1 MQIPQIKTLLS
12 ITELLNHLGIPTK
25 KTTAKSYSIRCPFHE
40 EKNKLKKNM
49 SVYPGDNTVYC
60 FSTKCRTAGH
70 SQDVIGV
77 VKQYY
82 NLNDHEAILKSKQ
95 IIYELGK
102 WPVDLPVPNHS
113 MKTAEKK
120 EDKAEPATE
129 KPGTQKLLPA
139 AVSKS
144 PSFGGVG
151 EVTLY
156 QLHQDKY
163 GSYHFTTRLL
173 QLQSIGGIGNPG
185 LHTLHITLGVK
196 KNPHQLAV
204 ETLRHHLDLYHE
216 GALQGMIKKIAE
228 RFSLGMQPI
237 TQDMALFI
245 EALESEKLRL
255 YDEKQNR
262 HPTKKE
268 RKVLTPEE
276 QSEAIKNL
284 SNLNLL
290 PWLYETLPQTG
301 IVGEQKNAMMVL
313 TAMVSSQ
320 LHTPIS
326 VMCLSQSGAGKSY
339 TVHKCAA
346 CIPKE
351 WQRKG
356 TSFTEQSFY
365 HFLEDELSHTVF
377 IIEDTTGLKGVE
389 YVTRELMS
397 GEEVVKF
404 MPEKDSRSGKINTI
418 PITVKGPISFIGTTT
433 KDKQYEDNSNR
444 MIEIYLDGSAEQ
456 DQRISQYQK
465 KVKAG
470 LIDKNKEKQLQQ
482 QLQHMFLSLT
492 IPHRIQN
499 PYAMLIDMP
508 EKYFVKRR
516 GLPLLLNFI
525 DGLSFINQYNPDAEK
540 LPSPPGGEGAGGEVL
555 LTHPSEIEWG
565 FTLLR
570 ESLFRKCDEL
580 TAKLRDFLDKV
591 KQWLKEKEQQS
602 FYGNE
607 LRKHLRLEPR
617 QVQRYIK
624 TLVSYGYIK
633 ISGSIKNKK
642 EYVIDDY
649 MSSEGLYK
657 EIDQHIKTIMQKVWA
672 MHEQR
677 KADKSKQRA
686 A

>member
-1 MQIPQIKTLLS
+1 
-12 ITELLNHLGIPTK
+12 
-25 KTTAKSYSIRCPFHE
+25 
-40 EKNKLKKNM
+40 M

-60 FSTKCRTAGH
+60 FSTKCKTHPH

-82 NLNDHEAILKSKQ
+82 NLSDHEAIMKSKQ
-95 IIYELGK
+95 IINELGK
-102 WPVDLPVPNHS
+102 WPEDLHNPFTSTSTNDEEISPQHPP

-120 EDKAEPATE
+120 EEKGEMTTE
-129 KPGTQKLLPA
+129 KQEQVNGVEKIYQPPPTTNQ
-139 AVSKS
+139 S
-144 PSFGGVG
+144 PQ
-151 EVTLY
+151 TTNLY
-156 QLHQDKY
+156 QLHQDRY
-163 GSYHFTTRLL
+163 GSYHFTTKLL
-173 QLQSIGGIGNPG
+173 QLQSIGGIGNPS
-185 LHTLHITLGVK
+185 LHSLNITLGVK
-196 KNPHQLAV
+196 RNPHKLAV

-255 YDEKQNR
+255 HDEKQNR
-262 HPTKKE
+262 HSTKKE
-268 RKVLTPEE
+268 KKILTPEE
-276 QSEAIKNL
+276 QSEAMQHL
-284 SNLNLL
+284 SNPGLL
-290 PWLYETLPQTG
+290 QWLYETIPQTG

-313 TAMVSSQ
+313 TAMVSCQ

-456 DQRISQYQK
+456 DARIAEYQK

-470 LIDKNKEKQLQQ
+470 LVDKNKEKKLQQ
-482 QLQHMFLSLT
+482 LLQNMFVSLS
-492 IPHRIQN
+492 IPQRIQN

-525 DGLSFINQYNPDAEK
+525 DGLTFINQYNPGAERMITHD
-540 LPSPPGGEGAGGEVL
+540 GELVL
-555 LTHPSEIEWG
+555 ITHPSEIQWG
-565 FTLLR
+565 LKLLR

-580 TAKLRDFLDKV
+580 TARLRDFLDRV
-591 KQWLKEKEQQS
+591 KEWLKEKELQS
-602 FYGNE
+602 FYSGE
-607 LRKHLRLEPR
+607 IRKDLRLDPWT
-617 QVQRYIK
+617 VKRYIK

-657 EIDQHIKTIMQKVWA
+657 EIDQHIERIMQKVWA
-672 MHEQR
+672 MHELR
-677 KADKSKQRA
+677 KAAKKGKKA
-686 A
+686 

>member
-1 MQIPQIKTLLS
+1 
-12 ITELLNHLGIPTK
+12 
-25 KTTAKSYSIRCPFHE
+25 
-40 EKNKLKKNM
+40 M
-49 SVYPGDNTVYC
+49 SVYPKDNTVYC
-60 FSTKCRTAGH
+60 FSTKCKTHPH

-77 VKQYY
+77 VKHYY
-82 NLNDHEAILKSKQ
+82 NLSDHEAIMKSKQ
-95 IIYELGK
+95 IINELGK
-102 WPVDLPVPNHS
+102 WPVDLLNPFTTGNEKQTNEQPAINHS

-120 EDKAEPATE
+120 EDKEEEIE
-129 KPGTQKLLPA
+129 KQETTNGIEKIYQPPQTTNHKLQTN
-139 AVSKS
+139 
-144 PSFGGVG
+144 
-151 EVTLY
+151 TLY

-163 GSYHFTTRLL
+163 GSYHFTTKLL
-173 QLQSIGGIGNPG
+173 QLQSIGGIGNAS
-185 LHTLHITLGVK
+185 LHSLTITLGVK
-196 KNPHQLAV
+196 RNPHKLAV

-237 TQDMALFI
+237 TQDMALFT
-245 EALESEKLRL
+245 EALEAEKLRL

-268 RKVLTPEE
+268 KKVLTPEE
-276 QSEAIKNL
+276 QSEAVKHL
-284 SNLNLL
+284 SNPNLL
-290 PWLYETLPQTG
+290 QWLYETLPQTG

-404 MPEKDSRSGKINTI
+404 MPEKDSRSGKINTV

-444 MIEIYLDGSAEQ
+444 MIEIYLDGSTEQ
-456 DQRISQYQK
+456 DARIADYQK

-470 LIDKNKEKQLQQ
+470 LVDKNKEKKLQRQLQN
-482 QLQHMFLSLT
+482 MFLSLP
-492 IPHRIQN
+492 IPQRIQN
-499 PYAMLIDMP
+499 VYAMLIDMP

-525 DGLSFINQYNPDAEK
+525 DGLTFINQYNPDAERIITHD
-540 LPSPPGGEGAGGEVL
+540 GELVL
-555 LTHPSEIEWG
+555 ITHPSEVQWG
-565 FTLLR
+565 LKLLR

-580 TAKLRDFLDKV
+580 TAKLRDFLDRV
-591 KQWLKEKEQQS
+591 KEWLQEKEQQS

-607 LRKHLRLEPR
+607 LRKYLRMDPR

-657 EIDQHIKTIMQKVWA
+657 EIDQHIERIMQKVWA

-677 KADKSKQRA
+677 KADKNKQRA

>member
-1 MQIPQIKTLLS
+1 
-12 ITELLNHLGIPTK
+12 
-25 KTTAKSYSIRCPFHE
+25 
-40 EKNKLKKNM
+40 
-49 SVYPGDNTVYC
+49 
-60 FSTKCRTAGH
+60 
-70 SQDVIGV
+70 VIGV
-77 VKQYY
+77 VKHYY
-82 NLNDHEAILKSKQ
+82 NLSDHEAIMKSKQ
-95 IIYELGK
+95 IINELGK
-102 WPVDLPVPNHS
+102 WPEDLHNPFTPSPPSGEGRGEDS

-120 EDKAEPATE
+120 EEKDETTTDDRPPTTE
-129 KPGTQKLLPA
+129 KQEQ
-139 AVSKS
+139 VN
-144 PSFGGVG
+144 GV
-151 EVTLY
+151 EKIYQPPQTTNQPPQTTNLY

-163 GSYHFTTRLL
+163 GSYHFTTKLL
-173 QLQSIGGIGNPG
+173 QLQSIGGIGNAS
-185 LHTLHITLGVK
+185 LHSLTITLGVK
-196 KNPHQLAV
+196 RNPHKLAV

-237 TQDMALFI
+237 TQDMALFT
-245 EALESEKLRL
+245 EALEAEKLRL

-268 RKVLTPEE
+268 KKVLTPEE
-276 QSEAIKNL
+276 QSEAVKHL
-284 SNLNLL
+284 SNPNLL
-290 PWLYETLPQTG
+290 QWLYETLPQTG

-404 MPEKDSRSGKINTI
+404 MPEKDSRSGKINTV

-456 DQRISQYQK
+456 DQRIAEYQK

-470 LIDKNKEKQLQQ
+470 LVDKNKEKKLQRQLQN
-482 QLQHMFLSLT
+482 MFLSLP
-492 IPHRIQN
+492 IPQRIQN
-499 PYAMLIDMP
+499 VYAMLIDMP

-525 DGLSFINQYNPDAEK
+525 DGLTFINQYNPDAERIITHD
-540 LPSPPGGEGAGGEVL
+540 GEL
-555 LTHPSEIEWG
+555 ILITHPSEVQWG
-565 FTLLR
+565 LKLLR

-580 TAKLRDFLDKV
+580 TAKLRDFLDRV
-591 KQWLKEKEQQS
+591 KEWLQEKEQQS

-607 LRKHLRLEPR
+607 LRKYLRMDPR

-657 EIDQHIKTIMQKVWA
+657 EIDQHIERIMQKVWA

-677 KADKSKQRA
+677 KADKNKQRA